1 MFVQEG
7 QINRLFNLLIA
18 SIAPEMR
25 KWKEHNNNSVWVQNS
40 GIEKRIDN
48 SLIKFGKTLHDYI
61 QKNQSDAWVSSVKKN
76 DKFIEQY
83 IKGMSLSSVAK
94 QGLFSRNFDALIAL
108 QKRIDSGMN
117 LSDRVWNIT
126 KQTKGHV
133 ELFLESGL
141 ATGRSA
147 DAISRDFRQLLD
159 NPDKRFHRIRDK
171 NGKLVLSQPMKDY
184 HPGRGVYRSSRMNA
198 LRVAATETNMGYRL
212 SDSERWQKLD
222 FVLGFEVKRSQNSHP
237 CPICDAL
244 KGKYPKDF
252 VFAGWHPF
260 CICFAVPIVMNHDD
274 FADYLLDDKIP
285 EHKSVLDIPNS
296 ARAWIG
302 SYMDKN
308 PASMPLF
315 IKQNKDWFESQS
327 AIAQGK

>member
-1 MFVQEG
+1 MAASRLNFYDKQHLQRMFVQER
-7 QINRLFNLLIA
+7 QINMLFNLLIA

-25 KWKEHNNNSVWVQNS
+25 KWRESGSDNVWVRNS
-40 GIEKRIDN
+40 GIEKRIDAH
-48 SLIKFGKTLHDYI
+48 LIRFNKTLFDYI
-61 QKNQSDAWVSSVKKN
+61 QKNQSDAWMSANAKN
-76 DKFIEQY
+76 NKLVERY
-83 IKGMSLSSVAK
+83 IKGMALSSVAK
-94 QGLFSRNFDALIAL
+94 QGLFSRNLDALTAL
-108 QKRIDSGMN
+108 QKRVDNGMN

-126 KQTKGHV
+126 RQTKGHV
-133 ELFLESGL
+133 ELFLESGI

-147 DAISRDFRQLLD
+147 EAIGRDFRQLL
-159 NPDKRFHRIRDK
+159 NNLDKRFRRVRDER
-171 NGKLVLSQPMKDY
+171 GKLVLSQPMKDY
-184 HPGRGVYRSSRMNA
+184 HPGPGVYRSSRING
-198 LRVAATETNMGYRL
+198 LRVSATETNMGYRL
-212 SDSERWQKLD
+212 SDCERWQQLD

-285 EHKSVLDIPNS
+285 EHKNVLDVPDS

-302 SYMDKN
+302 S
-308 PASMPLF
+308 
-315 IKQNKDWFESQS
+315 
-327 AIAQGK
+327 